1 MFLRSQ
7 RAYAFCGHT
16 AGWLELPSDLGRE
29 LNEEVCVIIDTMR
42 DPRPNISVSC
52 PFMFNGEPLELDV
65 RLKQDRSIHLTTLR
79 SSSGTFEVHF
89 GARPINDGYWSP
101 SISHE
106 DDEPQPQVPQ
116 PSSL

>member
-7 RAYAFCGHT
+7 RTYAFCGHT

-29 LNEEVCVIIDTMR
+29 LNEELCVIIDTMR

-52 PFMFNGEPLELDV
+52 PFMLNGEPVEFDV

-79 SSSGTFEVHF
+79 SSSGTGEVHF

-101 SISHE
+101 RLPSISHE
-106 DDEPQPQVPQ
+106 V
-116 PSSL
+116 